1 MAFDCNAAVVSSIP
15 RWNGLLFINILI
27 IEASRGAGTQ
37 SVTVNATGYGFDY
50 PSSK

>member
-27 IEASRGAGTQ
+27 IEANRGAGAQ
-37 SVTVNATGYGFDY
+37 CVTVNATGCNLDY
-50 PSSK
+50 QSIK